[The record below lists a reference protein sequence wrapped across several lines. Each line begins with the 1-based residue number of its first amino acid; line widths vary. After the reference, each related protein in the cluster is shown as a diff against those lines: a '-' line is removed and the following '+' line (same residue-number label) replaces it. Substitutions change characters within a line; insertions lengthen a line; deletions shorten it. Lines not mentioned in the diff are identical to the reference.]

1 MSDSATT
8 PHLPTGSTRTIMIVV
23 LLVCNVLACF
33 LEMLMNIALDH
44 IATQYDIR
52 LSLANWVVLGFAIV
66 NATAITTAASLLR
79 RFGIRKI
86 MLTGCLFA
94 LAGSLLG
101 FFATSFPLIVVAR
114 LIQAVTTGLFFP
126 VVNEALFT
134 LSPKG
139 KAGILLSVNSAVC
152 GFAFAL
158 TPPVAGLVLTYGGLK
173 ALFLVPAAC
182 ALVLGV
188 VCYFTLHNIYARVK
202 RKIDIPSLV
211 LSFVGLG
218 AFMCGLNEVAHD
230 PLPSIVLML
239 FGAVMIA
246 VFVRRQLRIPTPLL
260 DLRPFKYQVF
270 SLGETLIMIAYM
282 GSLFVSLVVPLYLEG
297 VQGETPFIAGCLLSI
312 PICTYAT
319 LCIVSGKVLSKRG
332 IWPLVSCGLGLAVL
346 GFILVYGGVSLGN
359 IVLVL
364 VFTALAYGGIGLAYP
379 FSQERG
385 FRSGAASVILA
396 CLLDPLDAR
405 SDRRIDWYGAFCGN
419 HVGADGAS
427 YRRRSNKGGR
437 LCIWFRDHAWHH
449 HRHHCG
455 RVRALFL
462 VFVHRQEEEALAH
475 VLFGR
480 ARNLVY
486 SLRIG

>member
-139 KAGILLSVNSAVC
+139 KAGILLSANSAVC

-158 TPPVAGLVLTYGGLK
+158 TPPIAGLVLTYGGLK

-332 IWPLVSCGLGLAVL
+332 IWPLVSCGFGLAVL

-379 FSQERG
+379 SVKSVDFEAVPQRCPHMPPQSTQRS
-385 FRSGAASVILA
+385 FRSQAQSVRRFLWESCRGRWSNLALRAHQGRPPMHLVSRSRLASSSA
-396 CLLDPLDAR
+396 SSRQDSCSR
-405 SDRRIDWYGAFCGN
+405 SGI
-419 HVGADGAS
+419 HVSSG
-427 YRRRSNKGGR
+427 RRSTS
-437 LCIWFRDHAWHH
+437 A
-449 HRHHCG
+449 
-455 RVRALFL
+455 RAI
-462 VFVHRQEEEALAH
+462 RK
-475 VLFGR
+475 
-480 ARNLVY
+480 
-486 SLRIG
+486 SS

>member
-139 KAGILLSVNSAVC
+139 KAGILLSANSAVC

-239 FGAVMIA
+239 FGVMIA

-332 IWPLVSCGLGLAVL
+332 IWPLVSCGFGLAVL

-379 FSQERG
+379 SVKSVDFEAVPQALS
-385 FRSGAASVILA
+385 SHASSIHSTLVQIA
-396 CLLDPLDAR
+396 G
-405 SDRRIDWYGAFCGN
+405 SIGT
-419 HVGADGAS
+419 
-427 YRRRSNKGGR
+427 
-437 LCIWFRDHAWHH
+437 
-449 HRHHCG
+449 
-455 RVRALFL
+455 ALFVGIMSGQMEHL
-462 VFVHRQEEEALAH
+462 TAAGATRAAAYASGFEITLGIIIGIIAVGFVLS
-475 VLFGR
+475 FW
-480 ARNLVY
+480 Y
-486 SLRIG
+486 SRIVRKKKH

>member
-94 LAGSLLG
+94 LTGSLLG
-101 FFATSFPLIVVAR
+101 FFATSFPLIVLAR

-139 KAGILLSVNSAVC
+139 KAGILLSANSAVC

-158 TPPVAGLVLTYGGLK
+158 TPPIAGLVLTYGGLK

-246 VFVRRQLRIPTPLL
+246 VFVRRQLRIPAPLL

-332 IWPLVSCGLGLAVL
+332 IWPLVSCGFGLAVL

-379 FSQERG
+379 SVKSVDFEAVPQALS
-385 FRSGAASVILA
+385 SHASSIHSTLVQIA
-396 CLLDPLDAR
+396 G
-405 SDRRIDWYGAFCGN
+405 SIGT
-419 HVGADGAS
+419 
-427 YRRRSNKGGR
+427 
-437 LCIWFRDHAWHH
+437 
-449 HRHHCG
+449 
-455 RVRALFL
+455 ALFVGIMSGQMSNLALRAHQGQPPMHL
-462 VFVHRQEEEALAH
+462 VSRSRLASSS
-475 VLFGR
+475 
-480 ARNLVY
+480 A
-486 SLRIG
+486 SLR

>member
-94 LAGSLLG
+94 LTGSLLG

-139 KAGILLSVNSAVC
+139 KAGILLSANSAVC

-319 LCIVSGKVLSKRG
+319 LCIVSGKVLSSRG

-379 FSQERG
+379 SVKSVDFEAVPQMLS
-385 FRSGAASVILA
+385 SHASSIHSTLVQIA
-396 CLLDPLDAR
+396 G
-405 SDRRIDWYGAFCGN
+405 SIGT
-419 HVGADGAS
+419 
-427 YRRRSNKGGR
+427 
-437 LCIWFRDHAWHH
+437 
-449 HRHHCG
+449 
-455 RVRALFL
+455 ALFVGIMSGQMEHL
-462 VFVHRQEEEALAH
+462 TAAGATRAAAYASGFEITLGIIIGIIAVGFVLS
-475 VLFGR
+475 FW
-480 ARNLVY
+480 Y
-486 SLRIG
+486 SRIVRKKKH

>member
-139 KAGILLSVNSAVC
+139 KAGILLSANSAVC

-211 LSFVGLG
+211 FSFVGLG

-312 PICTYAT
+312 PICTYGDA
-319 LCIVSGKVLSKRG
+319 
-332 IWPLVSCGLGLAVL
+332 
-346 GFILVYGGVSLGN
+346 F
-359 IVLVL
+359 
-364 VFTALAYGGIGLAYP
+364 
-379 FSQERG
+379 
-385 FRSGAASVILA
+385 AS
-396 CLLDPLDAR
+396 
-405 SDRRIDWYGAFCGN
+405 
-419 HVGADGAS
+419 
-427 YRRRSNKGGR
+427 
-437 LCIWFRDHAWHH
+437 
-449 HRHHCG
+449 
-455 RVRALFL
+455 
-462 VFVHRQEEEALAH
+462 
-475 VLFGR
+475 
-480 ARNLVY
+480 
-486 SLRIG
+486 

>member
-139 KAGILLSVNSAVC
+139 KAGILLSANSAVC

-158 TPPVAGLVLTYGGLK
+158 TPPIAGLVLTYGGLK

-319 LCIVSGKVLSKRG
+319 LCIVSGKVLSKRAFG
-332 IWPLVSCGLGLAVL
+332 LWFRVDSALQCSASSWCMAVFPWGTLCSCWFSPPWHMGGSVWLTLQSRAWISKPCRKRCPRMLPRSTQHSFRSQDRSVRRFLWESCRGRWSNLALRAHQGQPPMHLVSRLRLA
-346 GFILVYGGVSLGN
+346 SSS
-359 IVLVL
+359 
-364 VFTALAYGGIGLAYP
+364 A
-379 FSQERG
+379 
-385 FRSGAASVILA
+385 
-396 CLLDPLDAR
+396 
-405 SDRRIDWYGAFCGN
+405 
-419 HVGADGAS
+419 
-427 YRRRSNKGGR
+427 
-437 LCIWFRDHAWHH
+437 
-449 HRHHCG
+449 
-455 RVRALFL
+455 
-462 VFVHRQEEEALAH
+462 
-475 VLFGR
+475 
-480 ARNLVY
+480 
-486 SLRIG
+486 SLR